1 MLEIKNF
8 SKKFGKKIVL
18 NNINYSFENGIYGL
32 LGPNGSGKTTFMR
45 SVTGLYSVP
54 KNTIFYNGKETK
66 NNKEFFS
73 QVGYLSQNFGLFK
86 ELTVKEI
93 MELFANMKNL
103 NKRDS
108 QKAIADALKMV
119 NLSDE
124 ISKKCGKLSGG
135 MIRRVGIAQAIL
147 GNPQIILFD
156 EPTVGLDPEERLRF
170 KNIISNLSK
179 DKVIIIST
187 HIVED
192 VEALC
197 DKIVIMK
204 SGKILESG
212 TLEQIANIA
221 KDKVY
226 TLPKNQLLNVTSNY
240 HIQKEYIENGINY
253 VRILSKDELNFIK
266 PELTIED
273 GYMYAIKDYENIF
286 WKSILTS

>member
-18 NNINYSFENGIYGL
+18 DNMNYSFENGIYGL

-45 SVTGLYSVP
+45 SVTGLYSVS

-66 NNKEFFS
+66 NNKKFLS
-73 QVGYLSQNFGLFK
+73 QIGYLSQNFGLFK

-93 MELFANMKNL
+93 MELFANMKNI
-103 NKRDS
+103 NKRDA

-124 ISKKCGKLSGG
+124 INKKCGKLSGG

-147 GNPQIILFD
+147 GNPKIILFD

-170 KNIISNLSK
+170 KNIISKLSK

-212 TLEQIANIA
+212 TIEQIANIA
-221 KDKVY
+221 RDKVY
-226 TLPKNQLLNVTSNY
+226 TLPKAQLSSVTSKY
-240 HIQKEYIENGINY
+240 HIQKEYIDNGIKY
-253 VRILSKDELNFIK
+253 VRILSKDELNFNK
-266 PELTIED
+266 PELTVED
-273 GYMYAIKDYENIF
+273 GYMYAIKNYENIF
-286 WKSILTS
+286 